1 VTQHEDQA
9 ASAVSIDPSLFQEK
23 FDELAADLAP
33 LFARREP
40 RAHAL
45 DYLRGLLADLPRKN
59 CWMMAEHAGAPRA
72 FGLQRLLYQA
82 VWDEEA
88 ARDAVRRF
96 AVRHLAAP
104 GAVLVFD
111 ETGQEKKGEA
121 SAGVGR
127 QYTGTTGQVSNAV
140 VAVYCTFASLLGHCL
155 IDGDLYVQEHWAQD
169 PDRCE
174 RAGLGSDFTF
184 RTKTVIALDQA
195 RRAVAAG
202 VTVDWAAGD
211 EVYGR
216 SAKLRGFF
224 EENGIGYVFAV
235 GVNFAVPTG
244 VGPIRADVLAAKK
257 VPKRAWN
264 RLSCGQGAKGPRVY
278 DWALVATAGPRHH
291 LLVRRSIAD
300 PTDLSYFYAYAPPGR
315 SMALADL
322 VAIAGIRWTVEEDF
336 ANGKDAVGLDHT
348 QARRYRSWRRHVVL
362 AMAALALLSVIASL
376 DRREH
381 PAPVLPASP
390 TDKAPTDFG
399 RIALTVTEARRLFQL
414 FTSLLRD
421 LPAALAARRMAFH
434 LQWSTWRRRH
444 QARAR
449 WHHYKR
455 RLTDL
460 D

>member
-1 VTQHEDQA
+1 M
-9 ASAVSIDPSLFQEK
+9 SFQEK
-23 FDELAADLAP
+23 FDELAAGLAP

-45 DYLRGLLADLPRKN
+45 AYLRGLLADLPRKN
-59 CWMMAEHAGAPRA
+59 CWTMAEHAGQPRA

-82 VWDEEA
+82 AWDEAA

-96 AVRHLAAP
+96 AVRHLSAP

-121 SAGVGR
+121 TAGVGR

-140 VAVYCTFASLLGHCL
+140 FAVYCTYASELGHCL
-155 IDGDLYVQEHWAQD
+155 IDGDLYVQKHWAQD
-169 PDRCE
+169 PKRCE
-174 RAGLGSDFTF
+174 QAGLGADFTF
-184 RTKTVIALDQA
+184 RTKTAIALDQA
-195 RRAVAAG
+195 RRTVAAG
-202 VTVDWAAGD
+202 VAVDWAAGD

-244 VGPIRADVLAAKK
+244 VGPIRADVLAEKK
-257 VPKRAWN
+257 VPQRAWN
-264 RLSCGQGAKGPRVY
+264 RLSCGQGAKGPRLY

-300 PTDLSYFYAYAPPGR
+300 PSDLSYFYTYAPEGR
-315 SMALADL
+315 PMTLTDL
-322 VAIAGIRWTVEEDF
+322 VKIAGIRWTVEGDF
-336 ANGKDAVGLDHT
+336 ANAKDAVGLDHT
-348 QARRYRSWRRHVVL
+348 QARRYRSWHRHVIL
-362 AMAALALLSVIASL
+362 AMAALALLAVIASL
-376 DRREH
+376 DRRTH
-381 PAPVLPASP
+381 PDPVLPTSP
-390 TDKAPTDFG
+390 TVEAPADFG
-399 RIALTVTEARRLFQL
+399 QIALTVTEARRLFQL
-414 FTSLLRD
+414 FTTLLRD
-421 LPAALAARRMAFH
+421 LPATLAARRMTFH
-434 LQWSTWRRRH
+434 LQWSAWRRGH

>member
-1 VTQHEDQA
+1 MPVATSRTTVGGTSGNTATNQDA
-9 ASAVSIDPSLFQEK
+9 
-23 FDELAADLAP
+23 
-33 LFARREP
+33 
-40 RAHAL
+40 AL
-45 DYLRGLLADLPRKN
+45 D
-59 CWMMAEHAGAPRA
+59 
-72 FGLQRLLYQA
+72 A
-82 VWDEEA
+82 VCG
-88 ARDAVRRF
+88 F

-121 SAGVGR
+121 TAGVGR

-140 VAVYCTFASLLGHCL
+140 VAVYCTYASPLGHCL
-155 IDGDLYVQEHWAQD
+155 IDGDLYVQEHWTKD
-169 PDRCE
+169 PERCE
-174 RAGLGSDFTF
+174 RAGLGRDFTF
-184 RTKTVIALDQA
+184 RTKTAIALDQA

-202 VTVDWAAGD
+202 VAVDWAAGD

-216 SAKLRGFF
+216 SAKLRSFF
-224 EENGIGYVFAV
+224 EEHGIGYVFAV
-235 GVNFAVPTG
+235 GVNFAVPSG

-278 DWALVATAGPRHH
+278 DWALVATANPRHH

-300 PTDLSYFYAYAPPGR
+300 PTDRSYFYAYAPPGR

-348 QARRYRSWRRHVVL
+348 QARRYRSWRRHIVL

-376 DRREH
+376 DRRDH
-381 PAPVLPASP
+381 PAPILPTSP
-390 TDKAPTDFG
+390 TAEPPADFG
-399 RIALTVTEARRLFQL
+399 QIALTVTEARRLFQL
-414 FTSLLRD
+414 FANLLRD
-421 LPAALAARRMAFH
+421 LPTGLATSRMTFH

-444 QARAR
+444 RARAR

>member
-1 VTQHEDQA
+1 V
-9 ASAVSIDPSLFQEK
+9 FQEK
-23 FDELAADLAP
+23 FDELADELAP

-59 CWMMAEHAGAPRA
+59 CWAMAEHAGRSRA

-82 VWDEEA
+82 AWDEEA

-121 SAGVGR
+121 TAGVGR

-140 VAVYCTFASLLGHCL
+140 VAVYCTFASALGHCL
-155 IDGDLYVQEHWAQD
+155 IDGDLYVQKHWAED
-169 PDRCE
+169 PERCE
-174 RAGLGSDFTF
+174 RAGLGADFAF
-184 RTKTVIALDQA
+184 CTKTALALRQA
-195 RRAVAAG
+195 RRALEAG
-202 VTVDWAAGD
+202 VEVDWAAGD

-216 SAKLRGFF
+216 SSALRGFF
-224 EENGIGYVFAV
+224 EDNTVGYVFAV
-235 GVNFAVPTG
+235 GANFAVPTG
-244 VGPIRADVLAAKK
+244 VGPIRADVLAAKR

-278 DWALVATAGPRHH
+278 DWALVATADPRHH

-300 PTDLSYFYAYAPPGR
+300 PTDLSYFYTYAPPGR

-322 VAIAGIRWTVEEDF
+322 VKIAGIRWTVEEDF

-348 QARRYRSWRRHVVL
+348 QARRHRSWRRHAIL

-376 DRREH
+376 DRRHH
-381 PAPVLPASP
+381 PEPVLPTSP
-390 TDKAPTDFG
+390 TAEPPADFG
-399 RIALTVTEARRLFQL
+399 QIALTVTEARRLFQL
-414 FTSLLRD
+414 LTVLLED
-421 LPAALAARRMAFH
+421 LPAALAARRMVFH
-434 LQWSTWRRRH
+434 LQWSAWRRRH

>member
-9 ASAVSIDPSLFQEK
+9 ASAVSIDPLLFQEK
-23 FDELAADLAP
+23 FDELAADLAQ

-59 CWMMAEHAGAPRA
+59 CWTMAEHAGRTRA
-72 FGLQRLLYQA
+72 FGMQRLLYQA
-82 VWDEEA
+82 VWDEDA
-88 ARDAVRRF
+88 ALDAVRRF

-111 ETGQEKKGEA
+111 ETGQEKKGTA
-121 SAGVGR
+121 TAGVGR

-140 VAVYCTFASLLGHCL
+140 VAVYCTYASPLGHCL
-155 IDGDLYVQEHWAQD
+155 IDGDLYVQNHWAQD

-174 RAGLGSDFTF
+174 RAGLGRDFTF
-184 RTKTVIALDQA
+184 RTKTAIALDQA

-224 EENGIGYVFAV
+224 EEHAIGYVFAV

-300 PTDLSYFYAYAPPGR
+300 PTDLAYFYAYVPEGR

-336 ANGKDAVGLDHT
+336 ANAKDAVGLDHT
-348 QARRYRSWRRHVVL
+348 QARRYRSWRRHIVL
-362 AMAALALLSVIASL
+362 AMAALALLSVIAGL
-376 DRREH
+376 DRRDH
-381 PAPVLPASP
+381 PAPVLPTSP
-390 TDKAPTDFG
+390 TEEAPTDFG

-414 FTSLLRD
+414 FTHLLRD
-421 LPAALAARRMAFH
+421 LPATLATRRMAFH